1 MKNNRISAA
10 IEKFFGKHTLF
21 AVSLAL
27 LICVTSGVTLGYI
40 VTKTPSVINIFKPV
54 LYEDLVI
61 QKVVEHPFGNS
72 YKIPEYLEF
81 DFKINLGSSY
91 AENTVVKTTQGEKT
105 VNSEHCITLKVK
117 PGKSEKVE
125 NLLIGTLVTVEEI
138 SDRAGFTVQGGAI
151 KIHTIERGENI
162 VTYINE
168 YKPSPVAPVNLTV
181 SGTKK
186 LKNREWK
193 EGDSFTFDLEY
204 QVANGEWENIDET
217 TVTYELI
224 ASGDSE
230 NPEYIVKPDFEKFDF
245 NEAIQNFAFEK
256 AGTYAFRVSEK
267 KESIGGVIYDD
278 GITYFDVLVGD
289 ADMDGA
295 LEIQS
300 VTVDGNPAVQDEHGI
315 FNVDASFV
323 NEYAPEGSAE
333 VLIQI
338 TKQVDDKSGQNKTP
352 TGFEF
357 ELYDDEN
364 KLIETSDVTSTA
376 GEASI
381 KLVYDASD
389 AGKTFVYTLKEKNAG
404 QTIQGMAYSD
414 AVYRLMVLVKDNG
427 DGTISAVVD
436 DYDAETLEL
445 FEQEPQGEVPKTEE
459 IPETESQV
467 PELEDTLQEDEKLQ
481 LVEDTEKEPDD
492 EKPVQEFETVEE
504 DLTENQTVEEN
515 QTEEPEIVEEE
526 LPVTLVG
533 TSADVKGSNVYKASF
548 TNIYDPQDAGVL
560 ISGDKDLNG
569 REMKAGE
576 FSFHLYETEADF
588 VIADDAEPKD
598 IKANADA
605 EGNFVFDELVFGQT
619 GTYYYVVKENASEPL
634 GGVSYDDTRYQ
645 ITVNVQDQAGELS
658 ADVTIN
664 STKTNEEVTE
674 IKFINSYR
682 AKAVELLFTGKK
694 VLKGGLLKDD
704 MFKFALYSADSEF
717 NITGDAI
724 QTVTNKAD
732 GGIAFEAL
740 TFDTEG
746 TYYYLIEEDDSD
758 PIDDTEYDDT
768 RYGLTVM
775 VEDPGDG
782 QLTADLAIEEIGVG
796 KTETILFENT
806 YTYVE
811 PEVPD
816 KPEEEPD
823 KPEDTEEPE
832 VSGETDNVQSGG
844 TETGDVHQ
852 VECMVVLLVVSGA
865 VAVIVWKK
873 RFRI

>member
-10 IEKFFGKHTLF
+10 IEKFFGKHTLI

-61 QKVVEHPFGNS
+61 QKVVEHPFGSS
-72 YKIPEYLEF
+72 YKIPEDLEF

-91 AENTVVKTTQGEKT
+91 AENTVVKTTQGEKQ
-105 VNSEHCITLKVK
+105 VDSDHCITLTVK
-117 PGKSEKVE
+117 PGESEKIE
-125 NLLIGTLVTVEEI
+125 NLLIGTQVTVEET
-138 SDRAGFTVQGGAI
+138 SKRAGFTVQGKALRP
-151 KIHTIERGENI
+151 HTIERGENK
-162 VTYINE
+162 VTYTNE
-168 YKPSPVAPVNLTV
+168 YEPSPVVPVNLTV
-181 SGTKK
+181 SGTKE

-193 EGDSFTFDLEY
+193 EGDSFAFELEY
-204 QVANGEWENIDET
+204 KDADGKWEKIGET
-217 TVTYELI
+217 AVTYELI

-267 KESIGGVIYDD
+267 KESTGGVIYDD

-300 VTVDGNPAVQDEHGI
+300 VTVDGNPAVQDEQGM

-338 TKQVDDKSGQNKTP
+338 TKQIDDKSGQNKTSA
-352 TGFEF
+352 GFEF

-364 KLIETSDVTSTA
+364 KLIETSDVTSSA

-389 AGKTFVYTLKEKNAG
+389 AGKSFVYTLKEKNAG
-404 QTIQGMAYSD
+404 QTIQGMTYSD
-414 AVYRLMVLVKDNG
+414 AVYKLMVLVKDNG

-436 DYDAETLEL
+436 DYDAETLAL
-445 FEQEPQGEVPKTEE
+445 FEQEPQGEVPQTEE

-569 REMKAGE
+569 REMKEGE
-576 FSFHLYETEADF
+576 FSFHLYETGADF
-588 VIADDAEPKD
+588 VVADDAKPND

-605 EGNFVFDELVFGQT
+605 EGSFAFDELVFGQT
-619 GTYYYVVKENASEPL
+619 GTYYYVVKEDASEPL

-811 PEVPD
+811 TEVPD

-832 VSGETDNVQSGG
+832 VSGGADNVQSGG

>member
-91 AENTVVKTTQGEKT
+91 AENTIVKTTQGEKK
-105 VNSEHCITLKVK
+105 VDSDHCITLTVK
-117 PGKSEKVE
+117 PGESEKIE
-125 NLLIGTLVTVEEI
+125 NLLIGTQVTVEET
-138 SDRAGFTVQGGAI
+138 SKRAGFTVQGEVLRT
-151 KIHTIERGENI
+151 HTIERGENK
-162 VTYINE
+162 VNYINKYE
-168 YKPSPVAPVNLTV
+168 PAQVAPVNLTV
-181 SGTKK
+181 SGTKE

-193 EGDSFTFDLEY
+193 EGDSFTFELEY
-204 QVANGEWENIDET
+204 QVSDGEWKNIDET
-217 TVTYELI
+217 VVTYELI

-245 NEAIQNFAFEK
+245 NEAIRKFAFEK

-267 KESIGGVIYDD
+267 EESIGGVIYDN

-300 VTVDGNPAVQDEHGI
+300 VAVDGNPAVQDGQGI

-352 TGFEF
+352 AGFEF

-364 KLIETSDVTSTA
+364 KLIETSDVTSAA

-381 KLVYDASD
+381 KLVYDAAD
-389 AGKTFVYTLKEKNAG
+389 AGKSFVYTLKEKNAG
-404 QTIQGMAYSD
+404 QTIQGMTYSD
-414 AVYRLMVLVKDNG
+414 VVYKLMVLVKDNG

-598 IKANADA
+598 IKANTDA
-605 EGNFVFDELVFGQT
+605 EGNFVFDKLVFGQT

-664 STKTNEEVTE
+664 STKTNEKVTE

-717 NITGDAI
+717 NVTGDAI
-724 QTVTNKAD
+724 QTSTNKAD

-740 TFDTEG
+740 TFNTVG

-796 KTETILFENT
+796 KTDTILFENT

-816 KPEEEPD
+816 KPEDEPD

-832 VSGETDNVQSGG
+832 VSGGADNVQSGG

-852 VECMVVLLVVSGA
+852 VECMLVLLVVSGA